1 MQIRSEPTALKGAF
15 ILHPEVF
22 LDERGYFTEIFHA
35 DQFKQLGLPH
45 QFVQMN
51 QSGSKKNVVRGLH
64 FQWDPPMGKLMRVTR
79 GVAFLVA
86 VDLRKGSPSLGKWV
100 GVEASEENR
109 KMFWAPASF
118 ARGFCALS
126 EFAVVEYQCTG
137 TYNSKGES
145 GVRWNDPDI
154 GVQWPVKDPLVSD
167 KDGKAQSF
175 REWLAHP
182 ASDNFKI

>member
-1 MQIRSEPTALKGAF
+1 MQIRAEATVLKDVF

-22 LDERGYFTEIFHA
+22 NDARGYFTEVFHT
-35 DQFKQLGLPH
+35 DQFKQLGLPR

-64 FQWDPPMGKLMRVTR
+64 FQWDPPMGKLMRVTQ
-79 GVAFLVA
+79 GAAFLVA
-86 VDLRKGSPSLGKWV
+86 IDLRKGSPTLGQWV
-100 GVEASEENR
+100 GFEVSEDDR
-109 KMFWAPASF
+109 RMLWAPASF

-145 GVRWNDPDI
+145 GIRWNDPEI
-154 GVQWPVKDPLVSD
+154 GVQWPVTEPLVSE
-167 KDGKAQSF
+167 KDRTAQSF
-175 REWLAHP
+175 REWLARP
-182 ASDNFKI
+182 ESDHFKI